1 MTIEQ
6 FFPKSLNSSE
16 EIFIFYFK
24 EMRRLWG
31 RRSRANKESP
41 SKPLASSRLPTL
53 LVNPSSV
60 TQKLNNII
68 VNLSLLGTHLQE
80 QQNSHSLCMRLAAQ
94 AVYIKTHSIIYLLP
108 NSTIQES
115 NCHPVTTDYRLLS
128 FKEKSDHVPTMTD
141 KATRLTWPPL
151 HIMY

>member
-41 SKPLASSRLPTL
+41 SKPLASSRLATL

-94 AVYIKTHSIIYLLP
+94 AVYIKHIQLFIYCPTQPSRREIVTQLLQIIDFCPSKRSL
-108 NSTIQES
+108 
-115 NCHPVTTDYRLLS
+115 TTFLQ
-128 FKEKSDHVPTMTD
+128 
-141 KATRLTWPPL
+141 
-151 HIMY
+151 